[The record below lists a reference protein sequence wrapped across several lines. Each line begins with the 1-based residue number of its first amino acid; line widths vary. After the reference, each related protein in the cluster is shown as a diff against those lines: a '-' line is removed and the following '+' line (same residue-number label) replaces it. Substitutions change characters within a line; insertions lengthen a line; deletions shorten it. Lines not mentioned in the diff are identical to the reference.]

1 MLGQSL
7 PPELGQFVEQQL
19 ALGRYRSE
27 DELVVDAV
35 RVLRDIEAQQRQ
47 FHSDIERGFDQ
58 LDRGEANQYSLEQLR
73 ERFDHLKDRV
83 RDRVELTRKRDERF
97 SFVTSRQE
105 RNLDEIADYLAD
117 RNPSAAIREIE
128 GLVERF
134 ALLASQPLMGRLR
147 EDIPRRPR

>member
-1 MLGQSL
+1 MLGQPL

-35 RVLRDIEAQQRQ
+35 RVLRDVEAQQRQ

-73 ERFDHLKDRV
+73 ERFDCLKDRV
-83 RDRVELTRKRDERF
+83 
-97 SFVTSRQE
+97 
-105 RNLDEIADYLAD
+105 
-117 RNPSAAIREIE
+117 
-128 GLVERF
+128 
-134 ALLASQPLMGRLR
+134 
-147 EDIPRRPR
+147 